1 MKTAE
6 LIVMPFGLWTQVGP
20 RNHVLCIFRIPLE
33 NGHFFWGGA
42 PLLCGLSSE
51 FFVHLLLMIRWM
63 YVDVASTE
71 AAGNGSSLQVTASIS
86 CCYCLIVECIYELYC
101 L

>member
-1 MKTAE
+1 
-6 LIVMPFGLWTQVGP
+6 
-20 RNHVLCIFRIPLE
+20 
-33 NGHFFWGGA
+33 
-42 PLLCGLSSE
+42 
-51 FFVHLLLMIRWM
+51 M

>member
-33 NGHFFWGGA
+33 NGHFWGGTPA
-42 PLLCGLSSE
+42 MWPFIRILCPLVVNDTL
-51 FFVHLLLMIRWM
+51 
-63 YVDVASTE
+63 DV
-71 AAGNGSSLQVTASIS
+71 
-86 CCYCLIVECIYELYC
+86 C
-101 L
+101 

>member
-33 NGHFFWGGA
+33 NGHFLGGGTPA
-42 PLLCGLSSE
+42 MWPFIRILHPLVVNDTL
-51 FFVHLLLMIRWM
+51 
-63 YVDVASTE
+63 DV
-71 AAGNGSSLQVTASIS
+71 
-86 CCYCLIVECIYELYC
+86 C
-101 L
+101 